1 MMGPAKW
8 DRELI
13 ADPTPQRPRLH
24 EPQMMRVRRAPSA
37 DKAGLCSNELEVRT
51 IAVTA
56 GFTQR
61 KCALIDVPGDGI
73 IHPPF
78 SLCGCGSRLNP
89 NLNYSRFW
97 RRGWH
102 RPRGRRLRILAGAAL
117 GDVKEPA
124 PQMGPAKGERNRLVA
139 RCVGNRL
146 VSGIPVALHDARC
159 RDIVRAI

>member
-102 RPRGRRLRILAGAAL
+102 PPARPPFADPRWGRPGRCQRTGAA
-117 GDVKEPA
+117 D
-124 PQMGPAKGERNRLVA
+124 GPSKR
-139 RCVGNRL
+139 
-146 VSGIPVALHDARC
+146 
-159 RDIVRAI
+159 RA